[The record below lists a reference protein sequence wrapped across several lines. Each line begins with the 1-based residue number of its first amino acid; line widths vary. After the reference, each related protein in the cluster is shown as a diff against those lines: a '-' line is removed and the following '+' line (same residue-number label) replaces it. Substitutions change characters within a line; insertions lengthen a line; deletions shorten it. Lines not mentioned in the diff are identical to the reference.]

1 MKYRVIK
8 RFIDKY
14 DNSIIYE
21 VGDVIELSKD
31 RAIEILKVDKL
42 IEKVKTKKQK

>member
-1 MKYRVIK
+1 MKYKVIK

-21 VGDVIELSKD
+21 VGDVIELSED

-42 IEKVKTKKQK
+42 IEKVNTKKKK